1 MKKLSNTKIQEAK
14 ALLKEAGY
22 FTDNL
27 WHIDDV
33 KTKVKHIPEDD
44 AQEVLDMALTN
55 EFVMESVHQAITFE
69 IRKMNL
75 TLKYD
80 E

>member
-1 MKKLSNTKIQEAK
+1 MSFTYTKIQEAK

-33 KTKVKHIPEDD
+33 RTQVKHISEDD
-44 AQEVLDMALTN
+44 AQEVLDMAITN
-55 EFVMESVHQAITFE
+55 DFVMESVHQAITFA
-69 IRKMNL
+69 IREMNL
-75 TLKYD
+75 KLETS
-80 E
+80 

>member
-1 MKKLSNTKIQEAK
+1 MSFTYTKIQEAK

-33 KTKVKHIPEDD
+33 RTQVKHISEDD
-44 AQEVLDMALTN
+44 AQEVLEMAITN
-55 EFVMESVHQAITFE
+55 DFVMGSIHQAITFA
-69 IRKMNL
+69 IREMNL
-75 TLKYD
+75 KLETN

>member
-1 MKKLSNTKIQEAK
+1 MSFTHTKIEEAK
-14 ALLKEAGY
+14 SLLKEAGY

-33 KTKVKHIPEDD
+33 QRQVKHITEDD
-44 AQEVLDMALTN
+44 AQEVLNMALTN
-55 EFVMESVHQAITFE
+55 DFVMESIHQAITFA
-69 IRKMNL
+69 IRETDIKLEYN
-75 TLKYD
+75 

>member
-1 MKKLSNTKIQEAK
+1 MSFTHTKIEEAK
-14 ALLKEAGY
+14 SLLKEAGY

-27 WHIDDV
+27 WHVDDV
-33 KTKVKHIPEDD
+33 RRQVKHINDDD

-55 EFVMESVHQAITFE
+55 EFVMQSIHQAITFA
-69 IRKMNL
+69 IREMNL
-75 TLKYD
+75 KLEYN

>member
-1 MKKLSNTKIQEAK
+1 MSFTHTKIEEAK
-14 ALLKEAGY
+14 SLLKEAGY

-27 WHIDDV
+27 WHVDDV
-33 KTKVKHIPEDD
+33 QRQVKHISNDD

-55 EFVMESVHQAITFE
+55 EFVMESIHQAITFA
-69 IRKMNL
+69 IREMNL
-75 TLKYD
+75 KLEYN